1 MEFTVRVLGS
11 RRGAG
16 LVDALATI
24 LIMGMTGVVFSTTF
38 PASFGCSRQA
48 QEYKIATA
56 IAQRKM
62 EQLRGMEYESLSQPL
77 LLAAGLIDQTATA
90 SPYSFT
96 SVDSLADQLPQGEGS
111 LSVTDISADQ
121 RRVIETLSWLAKTGQ
136 TRSVQLTTLFA
147 DKRTR
152 QGT

>member
-1 MEFTVRVLGS
+1 MRVLRS

-16 LVDALATI
+16 LIDALVTI
-24 LIMGMTGVVFSTTF
+24 MILGITGVVFSTTF
-38 PASFGCSRQA
+38 PASFTCSGQA

-77 LLAAGLIDQTATA
+77 LLAAGLIDTDPTS

-96 SVDSLADQLPQGEGS
+96 SVDSLADQLPRGSGS
-111 LSVTDISADQ
+111 LSITDITADQ
-121 RRVIETLSWLAKTGQ
+121 RRVVVTLNWLAKTGQ
-136 TRSVQLTTLFA
+136 DRSIHLTTLFV
-147 DKRTR
+147 DRRTR
-152 QGT
+152 QGG